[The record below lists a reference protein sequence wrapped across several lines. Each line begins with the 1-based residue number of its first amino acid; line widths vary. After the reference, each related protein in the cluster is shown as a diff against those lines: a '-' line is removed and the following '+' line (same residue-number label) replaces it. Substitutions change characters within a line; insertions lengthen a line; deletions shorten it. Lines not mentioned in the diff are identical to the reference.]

1 MIKKLTRH
9 GNSYAILIDKPIL
22 ELLNMN
28 EETPLSV
35 ETDGTSL
42 TIKPVRPDD
51 DKFEEALAK
60 INRNY
65 GRALRKLTK

>member
-22 ELLNMN
+22 ELLKMN

-42 TIKPVRPDD
+42 TIKPIHPDD
-51 DKFEEALAK
+51 EKFEEALAK

-65 GRALRKLTK
+65 GRALRNLAK